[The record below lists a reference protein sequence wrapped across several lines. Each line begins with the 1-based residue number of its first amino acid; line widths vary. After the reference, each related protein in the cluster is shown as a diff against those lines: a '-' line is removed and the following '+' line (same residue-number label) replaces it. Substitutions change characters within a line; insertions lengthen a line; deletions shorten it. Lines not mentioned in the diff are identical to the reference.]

1 MYEYYNTLKT
11 IDKYLIIHLSSLT
24 TPENE
29 SEGAMNFRLY
39 IFALGLLLVAQ
50 PALADDEDTMVW
62 DLNIASAVHAA
73 MIRDEKTCQSNPY
86 GFYRR
91 GCGEREP
98 SIDFDEEEGP
108 RLTMLDRVALFV
120 YKYKDLNLDADIRPN
135 TKFKFTMSMANLY
148 EQEAKARVELRIRW

>member
-1 MYEYYNTLKT
+1 
-11 IDKYLIIHLSSLT
+11 
-24 TPENE
+24 
-29 SEGAMNFRLY
+29 MNSRLY

-73 MIRDEKTCQSNPY
+73 MIRDEKICQSNPY

-91 GCGEREP
+91 GCGEHEP
-98 SIDFDEEEGP
+98 SVDFDEDEGP

-148 EQEAKARVELRIRW
+148 EQEAKARSSCASGGDQPACTAASARPNSGLAISRRQRSKRLSA

>member
-1 MYEYYNTLKT
+1 
-11 IDKYLIIHLSSLT
+11 
-24 TPENE
+24 
-29 SEGAMNFRLY
+29 MNSRLC
-39 IFALGLLLVAQ
+39 ILALALLLLAQ
-50 PALADDEDTMVW
+50 PALADDEDTRAW

-73 MIRDEKTCQSNPY
+73 MIRDEKICQSNPY
-86 GFYRR
+86 GLYRR

-98 SIDFDEEEGP
+98 SIDFDDDEGP
-108 RLTMLDRVALFV
+108 RLTLLDRVALFV

>member
-1 MYEYYNTLKT
+1 
-11 IDKYLIIHLSSLT
+11 
-24 TPENE
+24 
-29 SEGAMNFRLY
+29 MNSRLC
-39 IFALGLLLVAQ
+39 IFALALLLLAP
-50 PALADDEDTMVW
+50 PALADQDTKTW

-86 GFYRR
+86 GLYRR

-98 SIDFDEEEGP
+98 SVDFDQDEVP
-108 RLTMLDRVALFV
+108 RLHMLDRVALFV
-120 YKYKDLNLDADIRPN
+120 YKYKDLNLDADLRPN

>member
-1 MYEYYNTLKT
+1 MNLRTC
-11 IDKYLIIHLSSLT
+11 IIALS
-24 TPENE
+24 
-29 SEGAMNFRLY
+29 
-39 IFALGLLLVAQ
+39 LLVTTQ
-50 PALADDEDTMVW
+50 PALANEEDKRVW

-73 MIRDEKTCQSNPY
+73 MIRDEKCHSNPY
-86 GFYRR
+86 GLYRR

-98 SIDFDEEEGP
+98 SVDFDDDEGP

-135 TKFKFTMSMANLY
+135 AKFKFTMSMANLY